1 MKAGN
6 DVIITEG
13 LSKEY
18 ASFVAVDGLNI
29 SIKEGSCV
37 GFLGP
42 NGSGK
47 STTIK
52 LLTGL
57 SRATSGRAYIFG
69 YEVGKETRRALLNVG
84 SVVETPVFPPFLSP
98 VEVLSYFGKLRG
110 MSEQSI
116 SERSKMVL
124 ETVRLGEWASRK
136 IGSFSKGMTQ
146 RVALASALLHDPDL
160 LILDEPTS
168 GLDPR
173 GRVEVREIIKSLK
186 KSGKTIFMSTHFLA
200 ETQELCDTV
209 AIIDKGKLLQTDT
222 MRNISRSRYGGKM
235 KVEFLEPP
243 SEDQLASI
251 RAIEGVVK
259 IERQNS
265 SPSEVVIEHDGG
277 QEKRAELV
285 ERLIRLG
292 LKILTYRPAEN
303 MMESFYL
310 NLMTES
316 GD

>member
-1 MKAGN
+1 MSTSN
-6 DVIITEG
+6 DVIVTDG
-13 LSKEY
+13 LSKGY
-18 ASFVAVDGLNI
+18 GNFIAVDGLNI
-29 SIKEGSCV
+29 TIKQGSCV

-57 SRATSGRAYIFG
+57 SRATAGKAYIFG
-69 YEVGKETRRALLNVG
+69 YEIGKDTRRALLNVG

-110 MSEQSI
+110 MSEQNI
-116 SERSKMVL
+116 SERSRVVL

-186 KSGKTIFMSTHFLA
+186 NSGKTIFMSTHFLA
-200 ETQELCDTV
+200 ETQELCDHV

-222 MRNISRSRYGGKM
+222 VQNISRSRYGGKM
-235 KVEFLEPP
+235 KVEFLEAP
-243 SEDQLASI
+243 SEDQLSSI
-251 RAIEGVVK
+251 RAIEGVIKV
-259 IERQNS
+259 ERPNTL
-265 SPSEVVIEHDGG
+265 EIIVEHDGG

-285 ERLIRLG
+285 ERLTRLG

-303 MMESFYL
+303 TMESFYI

>member
-1 MKAGN
+1 MS
-6 DVIITEG
+6 DVIVTEG

-18 ASFVAVDGLNI
+18 GSFVAVDGLNI
-29 SIKEGSCV
+29 SIKQGSCV

-69 YEVGKETRRALLNVG
+69 HEIGRETREALLNVG
-84 SVVETPVFPPFLSP
+84 SVVESPVFPPFLSP
-98 VEVLSYFGKLRG
+98 IEVLSYFGKLRG
-110 MSEQSI
+110 MSEHDI
-116 SERSKMVL
+116 SERSKTVL

-186 KSGKTIFMSTHFLA
+186 KGGKTIFMSTHFLA
-200 ETQELCDTV
+200 ETQELCDIV

-222 MRNISRSRYGGKM
+222 VQNISRSRYGGKM
-235 KVEFLEPP
+235 KVEFLESP
-243 SEDQLASI
+243 SEDQLALI

-259 IERQNS
+259 VEQQS
-265 SPSEVVIEHDGG
+265 SYPSEVVIEHDGG

-285 ERLIRLG
+285 ERLTRLG

>member
-1 MKAGN
+1 MS
-6 DVIITEG
+6 DVIVTEG

-18 ASFVAVDGLNI
+18 GSFVAVDGLNI
-29 SIKEGSCV
+29 SIKQGSCV

-69 YEVGKETRRALLNVG
+69 HEIGRETREALLNVG
-84 SVVETPVFPPFLSP
+84 SVVETPVFPSFLSP
-98 VEVLSYFGKLRG
+98 IEVLSYFGKLRG
-110 MSEQSI
+110 MSEHDI
-116 SERSKMVL
+116 SERSKTVL

-186 KSGKTIFMSTHFLA
+186 KGGKTIFMSTHFLA
-200 ETQELCDTV
+200 ETQELCDIV

-222 MRNISRSRYGGKM
+222 VQNISRSRYGGKM
-235 KVEFLEPP
+235 KVEFLESP
-243 SEDQLASI
+243 SEDQLALI

-259 IERQNS
+259 VEQQS
-265 SPSEVVIEHDGG
+265 SYPSEVVIEHDGG

-285 ERLIRLG
+285 ERLTRLG

-303 MMESFYL
+303 MIESFYL

>member
-1 MKAGN
+1 MS
-6 DVIITEG
+6 DVIVTEG

-18 ASFVAVDGLNI
+18 GSFVAVDGLNI
-29 SIKEGSCV
+29 SIKQGSCV

-69 YEVGKETRRALLNVG
+69 HEIGRETREALLNVG
-84 SVVETPVFPPFLSP
+84 SVVETPVFPSFLSP
-98 VEVLSYFGKLRG
+98 IEVLSYFGKLRG
-110 MSEQSI
+110 MSEHDI
-116 SERSKMVL
+116 SERSKTVL

-186 KSGKTIFMSTHFLA
+186 KGGKTIFMSTHFLA
-200 ETQELCDTV
+200 ETQELCDIV

-222 MRNISRSRYGGKM
+222 VQNISRSRYGGKM
-235 KVEFLEPP
+235 KVEFLESP
-243 SEDQLASI
+243 SEDQLALI

-259 IERQNS
+259 VEQQS
-265 SPSEVVIEHDGG
+265 SYPSEVVIEHDGG

-285 ERLIRLG
+285 ERLTPLG

>member
-1 MKAGN
+1 MTVEDLTKKYG
-6 DVIITEG
+6 D
-13 LSKEY
+13 
-18 ASFVAVDGLNI
+18 FVALDSLSLSLKDNQCIGY
-29 SIKEGSCV
+29 
-37 GFLGP
+37 LGP

-47 STTIK
+47 TTTIK
-52 LLTGL
+52 ILTGL
-57 SRATSGRAYIFG
+57 CRPTTGRAFIFG
-69 YEVGKETRRALLNVG
+69 KEIGKETRRALLNVG

-110 MSEQSI
+110 MSEQNI
-116 SERSKMVL
+116 IERTKLVL

-186 KSGKTIFMSTHFLA
+186 KGGKTIFMSTHFLA
-200 ETQELCDTV
+200 ETQELCDVV

-222 MRNISRSRYGGKM
+222 VQNISRSRYGGKM

-243 SEDQLASI
+243 SEAQLASI
-251 RAIEGVVK
+251 RAIEGVINV
-259 IERQNS
+259 EQQS
-265 SPSEVVIEHDGG
+265 SYPLEVVVEHNGG
-277 QEKRAELV
+277 QEGRAELV
-285 ERLIRLG
+285 ERLTRLG

-303 MMESFYL
+303 TMESFYL

>member
-1 MKAGN
+1 MKAAS

-13 LSKEY
+13 LRKEY
-18 ASFVAVDGLNI
+18 GSFVAVDGLNI
-29 SIKEGSCV
+29 SIKEGSCM

-69 YEVGKETRRALLNVG
+69 HEVGRETRRALLNVG
-84 SVVETPVFPPFLSP
+84 AVVETPVFPPFLSP
-98 VEVLSYFGKLRG
+98 IEVLSYFGKLRG
-110 MSEQSI
+110 MSEQGI
-116 SERSKMVL
+116 SERSKTVL
-124 ETVRLGEWASRK
+124 ETVRLDEWASRK

-146 RVALASALLHDPDL
+146 RVALASALIHDPDL

-200 ETQELCDTV
+200 ETQELCDIV

-222 MRNISRSRYGGKM
+222 VQNISRSRYGGKM

-251 RAIEGVVK
+251 SAIEGVVK
-259 IERQNS
+259 IEQS
-265 SPSEVVIEHDGG
+265 SNLSEVVIEHDGG

-285 ERLIRLG
+285 ERLTRLG
-292 LKILTYRPAEN
+292 LKILTYRPAEST
-303 MMESFYL
+303 MESFYL
-310 NLMTES
+310 NLMTDS

>member
-1 MKAGN
+1 MS
-6 DVIITEG
+6 DVIVTEG

-18 ASFVAVDGLNI
+18 GSFVAVDGLNI
-29 SIKEGSCV
+29 SIKQGSCV

-57 SRATSGRAYIFG
+57 SRTTSGRAYIFG
-69 YEVGKETRRALLNVG
+69 HEIGRETREALLNVG
-84 SVVETPVFPPFLSP
+84 SVVETPVFPSFLSP
-98 VEVLSYFGKLRG
+98 IEVLSYFGKLRG
-110 MSEQSI
+110 MSEHDI
-116 SERSKMVL
+116 SERSKTVL

-186 KSGKTIFMSTHFLA
+186 KGGKTIFMSTHFLA
-200 ETQELCDTV
+200 ETQELCDIV

-222 MRNISRSRYGGKM
+222 VQNISRSRYGGKM
-235 KVEFLEPP
+235 KVEFLESP
-243 SEDQLASI
+243 SEDQLALI

-259 IERQNS
+259 VEQQS
-265 SPSEVVIEHDGG
+265 SYPSEVVIEHDGG

-285 ERLIRLG
+285 ERLTRLG